1 MEFSGMPIENM
12 DIGFPSL
19 IDNSVFND
27 IQPNFNEV
35 VAPAPLA
42 PAAAPLAAVAPAP
55 VLNLAPAP
63 SPVATPAPVAAP
75 VAAPLAAVPPAPV
88 INLAPAAPLAAPP
101 SVAAS
106 SSKIDTYNIYG
117 FSLPTSTVYF
127 AIFLAV
133 IAAVMFYFS

>member
-42 PAAAPLAAVAPAP
+42 PAAPLAAVAPAP
-55 VLNLAPAP
+55 VLNLAPVAP
-63 SPVATPAPVAAP
+63 LSAPAVAPAAVPA
-75 VAAPLAAVPPAPV
+75 AAPLATPS
-88 INLAPAAPLAAPP
+88 

-106 SSKIDTYNIYG
+106 SSQLDTYNIYG